1 MREAHFAGSI
11 ILSTARRRISEIL
24 LDFSHRFHRILDFAR
39 EFELTF
45 AKQTFN
51 LNHVDG

>member
-1 MREAHFAGSI
+1 MREAHFAGEI
-11 ILSTARRRISEIL
+11 VLSTARWQISEIL

-39 EFELTF
+39 EFELTSV
-45 AKQTFN
+45 KQTFN